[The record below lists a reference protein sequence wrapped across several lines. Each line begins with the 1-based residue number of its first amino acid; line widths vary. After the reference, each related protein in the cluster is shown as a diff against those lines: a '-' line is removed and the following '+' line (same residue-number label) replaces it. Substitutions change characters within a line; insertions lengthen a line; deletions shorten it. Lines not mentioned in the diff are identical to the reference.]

1 MSLGDLTKQIAKEAL
16 GAQVDELMGGAKG
29 AESAKGEAG
38 GKGEAVSEGPA
49 ALIMAEVQ
57 KMQAALKE
65 DRELLVQCVA
75 AGETLRVV
83 EMFAPSDRVLVLTG
97 LDAERVVT
105 RVVAGADTVQLVCKP
120 VAVKE
125 GVKAVRLRFVAVM
138 ADGVSRR

>member
-16 GAQVDELMGGAKG
+16 GAQVDELMGGSKA
-29 AESAKGEAG
+29 AEG
-38 GKGEAVSEGPA
+38 GKGEPGAGPASEGPA

-57 KMQAALKE
+57 KMQAALKD

-125 GVKAVRLRFVAVM
+125 GVKAVRLRFVA
-138 ADGVSRR
+138 AKG

>member
-1 MSLGDLTKQIAKEAL
+1 MTKQFAKEVVGAQVEEVLGGGAKEA
-16 GAQVDELMGGAKG
+16 EAK
-29 AESAKGEAG
+29 APKEA
-38 GKGEAVSEGPA
+38 SEGPA

-57 KMQAALKE
+57 KMQAALK
-65 DRELLVQCVA
+65 DDKELLVQCAA

-120 VAVKE
+120 VGVKD
-125 GVKAVRLRFVAVM
+125 GAKAVRIRFVTPA
-138 ADGVSRR
+138 R

>member
-1 MSLGDLTKQIAKEAL
+1 MSLGDLTKQFAKEVV
-16 GAQVDELMGGAKG
+16 GAQVEEVLGGSKPAEAGAKG
-29 AESAKGEAG
+29 EPAA
-38 GKGEAVSEGPA
+38 EGPA

-57 KMQAALKE
+57 KMQAALKD

-120 VAVKE
+120 VVVKE
-125 GVKAVRLRFVAVM
+125 GVKAVRIRFVSA
-138 ADGVSRR
+138 ARP